1 MSPAQLSYQRYDNFL
16 LGKDF
21 GKLHHPAQILL
32 AKAGAE
38 LLNQL
43 SRQRYDNLLTV
54 GGPLF
59 AENFVDDSFANAP
72 VRPALTVVATL
83 RRASPMIWRISSI
96 KTGETALSLS
106 PVVSDLGCF
115 RAIIHSLTGSCRF
128 HLLLGTDY
136 KIMGLGRVPTVLGCG
151 NPFKPTCTS
160 RCTKIPS
167 AFAVGEP
174 ATYVQAPKAK
184 GRRNRAV

>member
-59 AENFVDDSFANAP
+59 AENFVDDPFANAP
-72 VRPALTVVATL
+72 LKEGKAGVDGGSDASTCLTDDLANIFDQDRRDCAESVACCVRLGLLSRHNPFSNRFLPVPFAFGHRLQNHGVGTGTHRPGVWKPLQTDVYLTVHEDSL
-83 RRASPMIWRISSI
+83 R
-96 KTGETALSLS
+96 L
-106 PVVSDLGCF
+106 C
-115 RAIIHSLTGSCRF
+115 
-128 HLLLGTDY
+128 
-136 KIMGLGRVPTVLGCG
+136 GRGACDVCPG
-151 NPFKPTCTS
+151 P
-160 RCTKIPS
+160 
-167 AFAVGEP
+167 
-174 ATYVQAPKAK
+174 
-184 GRRNRAV
+184 